1 MMNDVFVHVRCSNTH
16 CISIVLSTVS
26 VRALDALYFLFYFG
40 SYCPLIMSSD
50 EPPPTSP
57 RLFRQS
63 ASDEFL
69 LRWLQQNNFEH
80 LYDTISKSRV
90 SILELSQHNENVIR
104 ETAQTSFKLQGD
116 ELLHFVRSLI
126 RYNNLQCLMKRTND
140 ITASLDDLEY
150 TKNELRIKHSGDV
163 LYVQQRFKN
172 LITALRERQNVL
184 IEEMNRSVENKS
196 NMLTERIV
204 SLKDYKRKFE
214 QQHDILLATETN
226 ENADANV
233 NARQLLKNSISL
245 DQDTFANINKTNIEI
260 ANYDHMIS
268 QIKRTGV
275 ITDEF
280 DAKRSQNNDRKMDDQ
295 MNCLCG
301 TQLVLTTVDAA
312 YSNKDA
318 IFCNFCNSKC
328 ILPYSS
334 DIYHCPQGDVKLH
347 PGGFDLCQLCGT
359 QCLESR
365 KAEKRRKKEER
376 RRNRMVNKHLA
387 NIKQYKQVNRNRQ
400 MQYSNS
406 NRLSRHNRSISAMKS
421 SEWEGDV
428 NIKLFHF
435 S

>member
-1 MMNDVFVHVRCSNTH
+1 
-16 CISIVLSTVS
+16 
-26 VRALDALYFLFYFG
+26 
-40 SYCPLIMSSD
+40 MSSD

-69 LRWLQQNNFEH
+69 LRWLQQNSFEH

-245 DQDTFANINKTNIEI
+245 DQEDDEEDDESKSWEESFSSHTYH
-260 ANYDHMIS
+260 YDH
-268 QIKRTGV
+268 G
-275 ITDEF
+275 
-280 DAKRSQNNDRKMDDQ
+280 
-295 MNCLCG
+295 
-301 TQLVLTTVDAA
+301 
-312 YSNKDA
+312 
-318 IFCNFCNSKC
+318 
-328 ILPYSS
+328 
-334 DIYHCPQGDVKLH
+334 
-347 PGGFDLCQLCGT
+347 
-359 QCLESR
+359 
-365 KAEKRRKKEER
+365 
-376 RRNRMVNKHLA
+376 
-387 NIKQYKQVNRNRQ
+387 
-400 MQYSNS
+400 
-406 NRLSRHNRSISAMKS
+406 
-421 SEWEGDV
+421 
-428 NIKLFHF
+428 
-435 S
+435 